1 MLIGRCPMYSLWNE
15 KYHSRW
21 LIFCRVFVVPL
32 WQWNSPVLGRQR
44 RTCWMMQGHRGPP
57 TFLKFRW
64 LVRVQPASPLY
75 SLNCGL
81 DRVMNWACK
90 KARTPLIV
98 HPLASWAWV
107 FSALQQGS
115 CLRLSLQSLVA
126 PTSCDFAVAPGP
138 MDMSMSQSV
147 FLLNCWSAHVWDG
160 HGCWLNVCPFS
171 YWMWESSEL
180 GAHSTRSVDKPQPW
194 LCLAFPP
201 LFSLWPS
208 FLTFSS

>member
-1 MLIGRCPMYSLWNE
+1 MLIGRCLMYSLWNE

-21 LIFCRVFVVPL
+21 LIFCTVFVVPL
-32 WQWNSPVLGRQR
+32 WRWNSPVLGRQR
-44 RTCWMMQGHRGPP
+44 RTCRMMQGHRGAP

-98 HPLASWAWV
+98 QHHLASWARV

-126 PTSCDFAVAPGP
+126 PTSCDFDVASDPWTCLCHKVYFSWTAGLHTSGMAMTVGGTCVCFLIGCGKARSWELTAPIAVWTNLSP
-138 MDMSMSQSV
+138 DFV
-147 FLLNCWSAHVWDG
+147 
-160 HGCWLNVCPFS
+160 
-171 YWMWESSEL
+171 
-180 GAHSTRSVDKPQPW
+180 
-194 LCLAFPP
+194 
-201 LFSLWPS
+201 
-208 FLTFSS
+208 

>member
-1 MLIGRCPMYSLWNE
+1 MLIGRCLMYSLWNE

-44 RTCWMMQGHRGPP
+44 RTCWMMQGHRGAP

-75 SLNCGL
+75 SLNYGL

-115 CLRLSLQSLVA
+115 CLRLSLHPLWHPHPVILMWPLDPWTCLCHKVYFSWTAGLH
-126 PTSCDFAVAPGP
+126 TSGMAMVVGWTCVRFLIGCGKARSWELTAHAVWTNLSPDFV
-138 MDMSMSQSV
+138 
-147 FLLNCWSAHVWDG
+147 
-160 HGCWLNVCPFS
+160 
-171 YWMWESSEL
+171 
-180 GAHSTRSVDKPQPW
+180 
-194 LCLAFPP
+194 
-201 LFSLWPS
+201 
-208 FLTFSS
+208 